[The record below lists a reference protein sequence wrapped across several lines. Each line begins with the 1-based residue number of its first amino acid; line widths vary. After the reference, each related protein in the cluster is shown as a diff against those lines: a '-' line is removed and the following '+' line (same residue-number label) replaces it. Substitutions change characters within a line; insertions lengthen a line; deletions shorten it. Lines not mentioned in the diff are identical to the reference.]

1 MNLKKKDVNTLKST
15 LKKDEGIGKLSR
27 RQCDKTHLCNNFM
40 PIEYNRQNGKGW
52 FCKRF

>member
-1 MNLKKKDVNTLKST
+1 MNLKKKRCKYIKEY

-27 RQCDKTHLCNNFM
+27 RQYDKTHLCNNFM